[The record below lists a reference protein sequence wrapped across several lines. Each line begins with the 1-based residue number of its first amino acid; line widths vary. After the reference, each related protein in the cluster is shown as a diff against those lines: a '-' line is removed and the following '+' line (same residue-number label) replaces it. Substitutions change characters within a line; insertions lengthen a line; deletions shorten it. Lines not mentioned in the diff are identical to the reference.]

1 MIKFLFLSIFSTI
14 SLAVCKFY
22 FAIQIPMIVVFL
34 PIILYSAF
42 VLFAFCVVL
51 VLGIYLFKHAKK
63 NLKSLFN
70 FIKNLGG

>member
-1 MIKFLFLSIFSTI
+1 MIKYLFLSILSTI
-14 SLAVCKFY
+14 ALAVCKFY

-42 VLFAFCVVL
+42 VLFAFCVLL
-51 VLGIYLFKHAKK
+51 VLGIYLFKHAMK
-63 NLKSLFN
+63 NLKSLYN